1 MLRGIAR
8 WARRNPKPS
17 VETSNSAAGLGVL
30 AHFRVAL
37 TMCGI
42 YGILRPST
50 RLSGAE
56 LEWLNSTQQSLQ
68 HRGPDGHRRLDLL
81 DDRCVLGHNRLSIID
96 LEGGAQPLSNE
107 DHTVWIVCNGEI
119 YNYIELRQGLLTRG
133 HRFATQSDCEVLVH
147 LYEEKGP
154 ALLEDLEGM
163 FAFAIVDTRNE
174 SIFLA
179 RDRFGEKPLYW
190 AELQGGG
197 IAFAS
202 EMKGLR
208 DLPGVDRRLDIAAL
222 TQFLALRYIPA
233 PRTHWQGIRKLRA
246 GEKIVLRGA
255 EQVQPAS
262 YCHLRFRDR
271 TGEPSLPVEDAQREL
286 WHRLVASV
294 RLRLRSDV
302 PVGAFLSGG
311 IDSTAIAYATREL
324 MPSTKFHTFC
334 ATFEDRTLNEA
345 PYARSIAD
353 RLGTEH
359 KEVEF
364 STSEI
369 LENLE
374 YLVAHFDE
382 PFADASMLPTF
393 AVCRAARHTCK
404 VMLSGDGGDEFLGG
418 YREFFRYSGWSRIR
432 RLPGVNQS
440 AGALRSLWARRRGA
454 GLLEFLSSDD
464 QSLLSASVPA
474 EFVLALFRQSHRP
487 AAERGMEELTLART
501 DHARLPFPV
510 SIMESTATSYL
521 PEQILVKVDRASMA
535 SALECRAPFLD
546 RSLVEF
552 LLMLPGSYHF
562 ANGQGKLLLRN
573 ALPTGV
579 PDDIRWREKQG
590 FTPPLAAW
598 MRSSLKEKMREA
610 LDVCRQQ
617 LGEILDL
624 DPIQRKLEQHWAG
637 ADHSDELFRWFAL
650 SRTLQGTIL
659 G

>member
-1 MLRGIAR
+1 
-8 WARRNPKPS
+8 
-17 VETSNSAAGLGVL
+17 
-30 AHFRVAL
+30 
-37 TMCGI
+37 MCGI
-42 YGILRPST
+42 YGIFRSSA
-50 RLSGAE
+50 RLSEVEVAWLSRAE
-56 LEWLNSTQQSLQ
+56 EALR
-68 HRGPDGHRRLDLL
+68 HRGPDGHRRLNLL
-81 DDRCVLGHNRLSIID
+81 EGRCALGHDRLSIID
-96 LEGGAQPLSNE
+96 LAGGAQPLSNE
-107 DHTVWIVCNGEI
+107 DGTVWIVCNGEI
-119 YNYIELRQGLLTRG
+119 YNYIELRQGLLARG

-190 AELQGGG
+190 AELQEGG

-202 EMKGLR
+202 EMKALR
-208 DLPGVDRRLDIAAL
+208 ELPGVDRRVDVAAL
-222 TQFLALRYIPA
+222 AQFLALRYIPA

-246 GEKIVLRGA
+246 GEQIVLRCG
-255 EQVQPAS
+255 ESVQPSS
-262 YCHLRFRDR
+262 YWHLRFSDRDSAER
-271 TGEPSLPVEDAQREL
+271 AGDPPLPVEDAPREL
-286 WHRLVASV
+286 WQRLVASV

-311 IDSTAIAYATREL
+311 IDSTAIAYATRQL

-334 ATFEDRTLNEA
+334 AAFEDTQLNEA
-345 PYARSIAD
+345 PYARRIAE

-359 KEVEF
+359 EEVKF
-364 STSEI
+364 STPEL
-369 LENLE
+369 LENLDS
-374 YLVAHFDE
+374 LVTHFDE

-393 AVCRAARHTCK
+393 AVCRAARRSCT

-418 YREFFRYSGWSRIR
+418 YREFFRYSGWNRLR
-432 RLPGVNQS
+432 RFPGVNQA
-440 AGALRSLWARRRGA
+440 AGAVRKPWTLRRGA
-454 GLLEFLSSDD
+454 GLLEFLSRDD
-464 QSLLSASVPA
+464 QALLAASLPVD
-474 EFVLALFRQSHRP
+474 EVLALFHPGHHASAQ
-487 AAERGMEELTLART
+487 RGIEELLLALG

-535 SALECRAPFLD
+535 SAQECRAPFLD
-546 RSLVEF
+546 RGLVEF
-552 LLMLPGSYHF
+552 LLRLPESYHF
-562 ANGQGKLLLRN
+562 ADGQGKVLLRT
-573 ALPTGV
+573 ALPAGV

-610 LDVCRQQ
+610 LDTCRQQ

-624 DPIQRKLEQHWAG
+624 DPIQYKLEQHWAG

-650 SRTLQGTIL
+650 SRTLQGAIL
-659 G
+659 S

>member
-1 MLRGIAR
+1 
-8 WARRNPKPS
+8 
-17 VETSNSAAGLGVL
+17 
-30 AHFRVAL
+30 
-37 TMCGI
+37 MCGI

-50 RLSGAE
+50 RLSSAE
-56 LEWLNSTQQSLQ
+56 LEWLNAAQQALQ

-96 LEGGAQPLSNE
+96 LEGGVQPLSNE

-119 YNYIELRQGLLTRG
+119 YNYIELRQGLLARG
-133 HRFATQSDCEVLVH
+133 HHFATQSDCEVIVH

-190 AELQGGG
+190 VELQRGGL
-197 IAFAS
+197 AFAS
-202 EMKGLR
+202 EMKALR
-208 DLPGVDRRLDIAAL
+208 GLPGVDRRLDVAAL
-222 TQFLALRYIPA
+222 AQFLALRYIPA

-246 GEKIVLRGA
+246 GEQIVFRGT
-255 EQVQPAS
+255 EPLQPSS
-262 YCHLRFRDR
+262 YWHLRFRDG

-286 WHRLVASV
+286 WKRLVASV

-334 ATFEDRTLNEA
+334 ATFEDQYLNEA
-345 PYARSIAD
+345 PYARKIAEQ
-353 RLGTEH
+353 LGTEH
-359 KEVEF
+359 EEVAF
-364 STSEI
+364 STPEL

-374 YLVAHFDE
+374 YLVTHFDE

-393 AVCRAARHTCK
+393 AVCRTARRSCT

-418 YREFFRYSGWSRIR
+418 YREFFRYSGWSSIR
-432 RLPGVNQS
+432 RFPGVNQVAS
-440 AGALRSLWARRRGA
+440 VLRIPWARRRGA
-454 GLLEFLSSDD
+454 GLLEFLSCND
-464 QSLLSASVPA
+464 QSLLSAPVPA
-474 EFVLALFRQSHRP
+474 ESVSALFRQSHL
-487 AAERGMEELTLART
+487 AAACRGMEELASVQA
-501 DHARLPFPV
+501 DHARLSFPF

-552 LLMLPGSYHF
+552 LLALPGCYHF
-562 ANGQGKLLLRN
+562 SNGQGKLLLRN
-573 ALPTGV
+573 ALPAGV

-610 LDVCRQQ
+610 LDICQQQ

-624 DPIQRKLEQHWAG
+624 DPIQKKLEQHWAG